1 MNVLQN
7 LNKVIKSF
15 IKILLQTGTATFIF
29 AKIMINGE
37 DDGVL

>member
-1 MNVLQN
+1 MNLLQN
-7 LNKVIKSF
+7 YDKVIKSF

-37 DDGVL
+37 DDEVI